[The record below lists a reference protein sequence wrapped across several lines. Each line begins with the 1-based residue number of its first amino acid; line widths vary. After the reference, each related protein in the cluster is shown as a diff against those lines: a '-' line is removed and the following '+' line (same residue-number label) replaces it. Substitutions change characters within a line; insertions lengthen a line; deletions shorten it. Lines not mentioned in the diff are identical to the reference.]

1 MLNTNKYLNLI
12 CKTRLDSG
20 ERKDSEEKLD
30 SDKILGLEYFIEK
43 IDSGS
48 VERFRKILIQ
58 EQKINTGAE
67 DGIRNRRWIQEQK
80 MDSKT

>member
-30 SDKILGLEYFIEK
+30 SDKILEYFIEK

-67 DGIRNRRWIQEQK
+67 DGFRNRK
-80 MDSKT
+80 